1 MSEEN
6 RLKKLNDKYDK
17 IYNEKYAGQNLH
29 DKPSSETLKELEKL
43 KISRVEDKK
52 DIQFMK
58 EEISEIKDL
67 VKGLD
72 KKLDNV
78 ITCKA
83 DKEEVKTLDNKVEEL
98 NKFMWKV
105 MGISIVGSGIL
116 IFLAVKLFEHL
127 TL

>member
-1 MSEEN
+1 MKETE
-6 RLKKLNDKYDK
+6 RLKQLNDKYDK
-17 IYNEKYAGQNLH
+17 IYKEKYAGQNLH